1 MACAVSQSFRDRI
14 WRLDLKPFESGVFH
28 LSRTELARF
37 SAFEYVRT
45 FWWFI
50 GVIPLFGVI
59 MMIWTN
65 GLMQI
70 IGMFAF
76 LWPFTI
82 PARAVLTTTKSSRL
96 FTGGC
101 KLFVYE
107 DRLEF
112 IGQSPLKDG
121 KYPRMIIEMFNVRDV
136 VKRGDKFLVRT
147 IKLGMLPISAEALTP
162 EQSEH
167 LLSLGLKSLVVEE
180 PSGAPSRP
188 GEGVG
193 GGKDA

>member
-1 MACAVSQSFRDRI
+1 M
-14 WRLDLKPFESGVFH
+14 KPFESGVFRFG
-28 LSRTELARF
+28 RTELARLA
-37 SAFEYVRT
+37 AFEYLRT

-50 GVIPLFGVI
+50 GVIPLFGLI

-65 GLMQI
+65 GLMQV

-121 KYPRMIIEMFNVRDV
+121 KYPRMIVDMFNVRDV
-136 VKRGDKFLVRT
+136 VKRGDKFLLRT
-147 IKLGMLPISAEALTP
+147 IKLGMLPIAAEALTP

-167 LLSLGLKSLVVEE
+167 LLSLGLKSLVAEE
-180 PSGAPSRP
+180 PSRP
-188 GEGVG
+188 GEEAG
-193 GGKDA
+193 GGKDD